1 VAINHPIPRGV
12 WDRTWHMGEHEQSGH
27 SRSLCR
33 HPRSDNSC
41 IRLNFFLQRIG
52 RYNYHYEMI
61 QYPLIISVIQCLI
74 TLFSLPLSGAIGYFS
89 YSSMTRLEMGGL
101 VMISSLFAIFSYL
114 FSAHMHESRRSITQ
128 RAY

>member
-1 VAINHPIPRGV
+1 MAINHPIPRGV
-12 WDRTWHMGEHEQSGH
+12 WDRTRHMGEHEQSGH

-41 IRLNFFLQRIG
+41 IRFNFFLQRIG
-52 RYNYHYEMI
+52 RYHYYFEMI
-61 QYPLIISVIQCLI
+61 QIPLIISVIQCLI
-74 TLFSLPLSGAIGYFS
+74 TVYSMRSSGAIGYFS

-114 FSAHMHESRRSITQ
+114 FSAHMHESRRFIAQ